1 MHRGRGRLLAMEVE
15 LVPVGDW
22 CGVFWLVEAMQKC
35 LHLTRSRGIA
45 PVTLIKKCGGL
56 AGDDDGSGL
65 GLFGGEPTFRMWR
78 R

>member
-1 MHRGRGRLLAMEVE
+1 MGVE

-45 PVTLIKKCGGL
+45 PVTLINNCSGL
-56 AGDDDGSGL
+56 AGVDDGWGHGL
-65 GLFGGEPTFRMWR
+65 VGSRHFGCGGR
-78 R
+78 